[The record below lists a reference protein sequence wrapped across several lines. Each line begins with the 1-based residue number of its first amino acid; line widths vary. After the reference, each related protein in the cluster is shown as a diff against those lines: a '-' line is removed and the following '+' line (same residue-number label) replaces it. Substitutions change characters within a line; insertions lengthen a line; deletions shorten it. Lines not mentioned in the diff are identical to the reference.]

1 MASSGNFCTWNA
13 VMAASNFTGT
23 LTVGNTKSQPT
34 SDCTG
39 FGTMAMTTGKKWY
52 FEARNCSAPKRV
64 GKTARH
70 SDSLFPQDS
79 TCGREHCSCLK
90 TLEVS
95 MARPWREGAFFGK
108 TDTIHSF

>member
-13 VMAASNFTGT
+13 IMAASNFTGT

-52 FEARNCSAPKRV
+52 FEARAGAMSGGSSMIGIMKLSD
-64 GKTARH
+64 TH
-70 SDSLFPQDS
+70 SISNLSL
-79 TCGREHCSCLK
+79 
-90 TLEVS
+90 
-95 MARPWREGAFFGK
+95 
-108 TDTIHSF
+108 IHI